1 MVKIQNFVVWIRQFH
16 CLYKRQMVFDT
27 RFDTSTFELYRPLP
41 KEKKYKSTVIG
52 LIKDEL
58 GGQVMRE
65 FDGFRVEKF

>member
-41 KEKKYKSTVIG
+41 KEKN
-52 LIKDEL
+52 IKV
-58 GGQVMRE
+58 Q
-65 FDGFRVEKF
+65 